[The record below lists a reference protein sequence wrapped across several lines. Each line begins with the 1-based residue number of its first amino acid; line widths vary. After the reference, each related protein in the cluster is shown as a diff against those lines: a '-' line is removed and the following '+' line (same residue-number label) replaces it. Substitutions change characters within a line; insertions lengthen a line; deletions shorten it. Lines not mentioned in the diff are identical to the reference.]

1 MGQRVGKKVMSG
13 HVNGEWVL
21 SLRSH
26 LSQLL
31 SSLCPKTPIDKPE
44 FSSKVKTPVPST
56 SVATNIFEYI
66 TNIRIIEDRIMIF
79 VFGPF

>member
-1 MGQRVGKKVMSG
+1 MGQRVGKKVMLG

-56 SVATNIFEYI
+56 SVATNNLLFEYSNNRRPNNDI
-66 TNIRIIEDRIMIF
+66 CIRSILN
-79 VFGPF
+79 